1 MRVKRMVE
9 NTCVWN
15 CILGWMEMNNLY
27 VWWWYYVGK
36 VVRAIVLKKGLPWK
50 TAEDLGKDTS

>member
-1 MRVKRMVE
+1 
-9 NTCVWN
+9 
-15 CILGWMEMNNLY
+15 MEMNNLY